1 MQFDATKNKEISWFG
16 KLATN
21 WENTNLFKW
30 MFDRY
35 IVALA

>member
-1 MQFDATKNKEISWFG
+1 MQFDAIKKISWFG

-21 WENTNLFKW
+21 WEDTNLFKW

-35 IVALA
+35 IVAQT